1 MQMWLIAAA
10 VLGSSCGHQL
20 GSRCHNN
27 EDCTDE
33 MRGGVLC
40 EDGVCQCLPHYVPF
54 NSTTCIQGRCQTIE
68 CSTDAEKL
76 NAQLS
81 NKFFCKIAR
90 LLLI

>member
-33 MRGGVLC
+33 MSGGVLC
-40 EDGVCQCLPHYVPF
+40 EDGLCQCLPHYVPF

-68 CSTDAEKL
+68 GSTVT
-76 NAQLS
+76 
-81 NKFFCKIAR
+81 
-90 LLLI
+90 